1 MMRVVYARVTNVALF
16 LVVFP
21 LIDPISTPLFQAN
34 IFSPFELSSL
44 LYWKIVKKHLV
55 DAEKN
60 ICKMK
65 LVMIEEKVEFR

>member
-1 MMRVVYARVTNVALF
+1 MQGSQMWPCFWSFSRSLTQ
-16 LVVFP
+16 FP
-21 LIDPISTPLFQAN
+21 LHVFQAN